1 SSFMTFGSDDSNDS
15 HSTTALNLRRIT
27 DSLPALIHTAR
38 PDGHI
43 DFFNRPWLEYVG
55 HRLED
60 LEGWK
65 WTASIHPD
73 DRNGILEKWRASL
86 AHGEP
91 FVHETRVRRADG
103 EYRWMLHHKV
113 ALRGENG
120 EIVKWYGSSTD
131 IHALKQ
137 SEQELRQQQHA
148 LCQSEAYLA
157 EAQRLSQTGSWAWN
171 PATGDIRYW
180 SEMCFCLLG
189 FDPAGPLPR
198 FEEFVSRIHPDDQTV
213 GRERFDKAIRE
224 KEDFELG
231 YR

>member
-1 SSFMTFGSDDSNDS
+1 MTFGADDSNDS

-38 PDGHI
+38 PDGHL
-43 DFFNRPWLEYVG
+43 DYFNRPWLEYVG
-55 HRLED
+55 LRLED
-60 LEGWK
+60 LQGWK

-73 DRNGILEKWRASL
+73 DLYGILEKWRASL
-86 AHGEP
+86 ASGEP
-91 FVHETRVRRADG
+91 FTHETRVRRADG

-113 ALRGENG
+113 ALRDENG

-148 LCQSEAYLA
+148 LRQSEAYLS

-171 PATGDIRYW
+171 PATGGIRYW
-180 SEMCFCLLG
+180 SEECYRVLG
-189 FDPAGPLPR
+189 FNPAGPPPQ
-198 FEEFVSRIHPDDQTV
+198 FETFFQRIHPEI
-213 GRERFDKAIRE
+213 GRAHV
-224 KEDFELG
+224 
-231 YR
+231 